1 LRAGRS
7 GNKAFPTV
15 EAAAADE
22 RPKAVSQ
29 QKPAPRISGR
39 TNTGAATNSLTQP
52 AVETALRPAEASVDA
67 IPRRSGDER
76 LLGPLVAY
84 KQGHDA
90 FEAGDFNRAI
100 ADGTRAL
107 KMLDDPAAG
116 VGSTELLDA
125 VNHLLL
131 EATAAKSRE
140 EERVYTSSDVG
151 ITPPAALS
159 RQLPSA
165 PPAGVPPRLVGRLEM
180 LINQKGAV
188 DFVKLHTPL
197 NRYHE
202 RMIVSAAKAWRYTPA
217 LKSGKPVRYSLQI
230 VINLPGSD

>member
-1 LRAGRS
+1 
-7 GNKAFPTV
+7 
-15 EAAAADE
+15 
-22 RPKAVSQ
+22 
-29 QKPAPRISGR
+29 
-39 TNTGAATNSLTQP
+39 
-52 AVETALRPAEASVDA
+52 
-67 IPRRSGDER
+67 
-76 LLGPLVAY
+76 LLEPLVAY

-100 ADGTRAL
+100 ANGTRAL
-107 KMLDDPAAG
+107 KMLDDPGAG

-140 EERVYTSSDVG
+140 EERVYSASDAGV
-151 ITPPAALS
+151 TPPAALS

-230 VINLPGSD
+230 VINLPGSDR